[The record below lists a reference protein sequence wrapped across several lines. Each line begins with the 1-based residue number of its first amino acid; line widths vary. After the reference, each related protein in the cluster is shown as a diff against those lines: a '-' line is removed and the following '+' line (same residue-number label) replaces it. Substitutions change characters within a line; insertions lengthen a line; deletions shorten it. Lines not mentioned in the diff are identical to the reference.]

1 MNLSLIIPTYNEH
14 ENIKELIDKIKI
26 NLSQK
31 DINYKIFIIDDSST
45 KKTFDKLKD
54 DINNIDYIFRGKKLG
69 RGSAV
74 LEGIKLALKSK
85 YTDTIIEMD
94 ADLSHDPNE
103 IFLNLKIF
111 KEQDC
116 DLLIASRYLSK
127 SKIVNWP
134 ISRIVLSFIANKL
147 TKFF

>member
-1 MNLSLIIPTYNEH
+1 
-14 ENIKELIDKIKI
+14 
-26 NLSQK
+26 
-31 DINYKIFIIDDSST
+31 
-45 KKTFDKLKD
+45 
-54 DINNIDYIFRGKKLG
+54 
-69 RGSAV
+69 
-74 LEGIKLALKSK
+74 
-85 YTDTIIEMD
+85 MD

-147 TKFF
+147 AKFFLKIPVSDYTNGFRFYSKNAAEHVV

>member
-54 DINNIDYIFRGKKLG
+54 DINNIDYIFRGK
-69 RGSAV
+69 
-74 LEGIKLALKSK
+74 
-85 YTDTIIEMD
+85 
-94 ADLSHDPNE
+94 N
-103 IFLNLKIF
+103 
-111 KEQDC
+111 
-116 DLLIASRYLSK
+116 
-127 SKIVNWP
+127 
-134 ISRIVLSFIANKL
+134 
-147 TKFF
+147 